1 MPLVDKQNIDIIIIV
16 IASRGDI
23 YDDLIN
29 NYWSKIISY
38 SKQKKFNIKFFLIFG
53 NNYQTNDLNID
64 DEDKMIL
71 NISDNYIP
79 GILNKT
85 IKAFEII
92 NQSYSYKHIF
102 RTNLSSFLILDN
114 LIKISESLND
124 TKVFA
129 GVIGNHHNIIFVSG
143 AGFWLSEDYI
153 NYILNNYNKL
163 YEKNYH
169 HRISDD
175 VCIGIL
181 LPVQKIK
188 LHRFDL
194 TNNLLSKDKKQLLE
208 DIIKNNHYH
217 IRIKNEK
224 NRMLIDMDY
233 MNAFTN
239 QLYTLQ

>member
-1 MPLVDKQNIDIIIIV
+1 MKNNI
-16 IASRGDI
+16 SLEK
-23 YDDLIN
+23 LIN
-29 NYWSKIISY
+29 INNLNDPNNLSIGSTLQLPSKVETD
-38 SKQKKFNIKFFLIFG
+38 FC
-53 NNYQTNDLNID
+53 NNYQTKYLNIN
-64 DEDKMIL
+64 DEDKLIL
-71 NISDNYIP
+71 NITDNYIP

-85 IKAFEII
+85 LKSFEI
-92 NQSYSYKHIF
+92 NHNYYSYKYIF

-114 LIKISESLND
+114 LIKISEGLND
-124 TKVFA
+124 TKVYA
-129 GVIGNHHNIIFVSG
+129 GRIGNHHNIPFVSG
-143 AGFWLSEDYI
+143 SGFWLSKDYI
-153 NYILNNYNKL
+153 IYILNNYKKL
-163 YEKNYH
+163 YDKNYH
-169 HRISDD
+169 NRISDD

-194 TNNLLSKDKKQLLE
+194 TNDLLSKDKKQLLE

-239 QLYTLQ
+239 QLYTL